1 MSPPCTRSP
10 AAGLRFVTAARGLTG
25 RKRTARPSALSARC
39 SAVGLTE
46 LSTAQAKNAR
56 PPLTA
61 GFGTTTI
68 DVDTQPSAANP
79 RSAEPTCSGLTPRQ
93 ALLVAPVRLALGAAG
108 LLAAA
113 TI

>member
-25 RKRTARPSALSARC
+25 HKRTARPSALSARC
-39 SAVGLTE
+39 SAAGLTE

-61 GFGTTTI
+61 GLL
-68 DVDTQPSAANP
+68 QPSTSTLSP
-79 RSAEPTCSGLTPRQ
+79 RPPTPGQQNQPARVLHLGGSGGT
-93 ALLVAPVRLALGAAG
+93 ALVV
-108 LLAAA
+108 
-113 TI
+113 